1 MVSWTASIAVLKIFK
16 YAFHHPPSVWAA
28 ASVAASAVAAAAS
41 ANNWLNDDVK
51 ADADAAASRS
61 VTVVVEATMWLTNES
76 MSATG
81 GGTTARRL
89 ADPFLSLVRDVRCE
103 Q

>member
-41 ANNWLNDDVK
+41 ANNWLNDEVK
-51 ADADAAASRS
+51 ADADVAASRS
-61 VTVVVEATMWLTNES
+61 ATVEVEATRWLTNES
-76 MSATG
+76 ISKTG

-89 ADPFLSLVRDVRCE
+89 AGLFLLLV
-103 Q
+103 